1 MTPEEWLEKWV
12 EGHPPDAL
20 EYSEKYKAL
29 EIPGRTAH
37 KRAKGEKRDR
47 RDEITFSSKEPAQ
60 PSGHR
65 DDDGIGCKIGCN
77 GPGGFVDS
85 SGQATA
91 DMIEGDIDD

>member
-1 MTPEEWLEKWV
+1 LRNGLKGTTPY
-12 EGHPPDAL
+12 AL

-47 RDEITFSSKEPAQ
+47 KDEIAFSSKEPAQ

-65 DDDGIGCKIGCN
+65 DDDGIGRKIGCN
-77 GPGGFVDS
+77 GPGGFVDPS
-85 SGQATA
+85 RQATA
-91 DMIEGDIDD
+91 DMTEGDIDDC